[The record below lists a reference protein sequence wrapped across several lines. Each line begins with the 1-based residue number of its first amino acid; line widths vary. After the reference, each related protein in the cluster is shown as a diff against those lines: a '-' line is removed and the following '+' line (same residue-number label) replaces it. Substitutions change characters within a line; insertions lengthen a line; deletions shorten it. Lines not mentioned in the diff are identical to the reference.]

1 MIEIILNWID
11 LAWLPIAFL
20 AVGKKNRVKSVLFA
34 LSCIFMLRLQVELM
48 HEIGFDAGILT
59 FIQWPALYKGMAIY
73 GFFMSMFFGLS
84 AVSKNT
90 DPYVFMGASISIFF
104 LSFCISSVV
113 MVL

>member
-1 MIEIILNWID
+1 MIEIVLSWVD
-11 LAWLPIAFL
+11 LLWLPVAVL
-20 AVGKKNRVKSVLFA
+20 AVGKKNRGKSILFA
-34 LSCIFMLRLQVELM
+34 LSCILMLRLQAQLM

-59 FIQWPALYKGMAIY
+59 FVQWPALYKGMAIY
-73 GFFMSMFFGLS
+73 GFFMSVFYGLS